1 MASEDQPSQ
10 HGDAA
15 LPSSATASG
24 LGFKRKS
31 LKPGQVLVVT
41 SVMFTFISYWRTAA
55 IVLCDLASTAY
66 YIGGIVE
73 SQIGKAAPWFILA
86 VMVFSYAVRSV
97 YIESCSMFVR
107 GGVYRVVKEAMGAG
121 LAKLS
126 VSALMFDYIL
136 TGPISGVS
144 AGQYVIGLI
153 AALFGLSISTTQ
165 MELGS
170 AAIAIAITVYFWRVN
185 IRGIHESSDQAL
197 KIMGATTVMALIMI
211 VWCTATL
218 VVHPEKAHLPTMMPD
233 LSRADAPGSLK
244 LDAAGKPI
252 TDAMGEPLDPL
263 GFLGRTAIGDALRPG
278 HIHWLSL
285 FGVLGIFV
293 AFGHSILAMSGEE
306 TLAQVYREVE
316 SPKLLNFKKAALVV
330 FVYSLLLTSLISF
343 FAVMIIPD
351 GERLAQYSGN
361 LIGGLAMS
369 VIGPNWAKLALN
381 ALVVGIGFLI
391 LSGAV
396 NTAIVG
402 SNGVLNRVSE
412 DGVMPDWFLK
422 PHPRYG
428 TTNRLLNLVV
438 GLQIFTIVASRGK
451 VLTLGEAYAFG
462 VVWSFVFKA
471 MAMLMLRFKQPG
483 GREYEVPL
491 NIRVGR
497 FDVPLGI
504 GLIFL
509 VLFFAAAVNFM
520 TKEVA
525 TISGVMFTTA
535 LFVTFSV
542 SERFHVRRTGKHADH
557 HEHLEQFN
565 QARAEEVTP
574 AALGITKPYRK
585 LVAIRSPHNL
595 GMLEKCLAE
604 TDPNT
609 TDVVVMTSTLI
620 PPASADYTPGI
631 TEEDRALLTAVVN
644 LAEHAGKPVK
654 PLIVPT
660 NSPFYALTRTA
671 RTIGAEE
678 LVMGLSNKFDP
689 EVQLDQVALY
699 WMNICEAEPA
709 PLTIRVLGKDRDVRL
724 DIAGGS
730 RIPKYADRGAMTAQI
745 LADLRASWH
754 GVEKLLLAYDG
765 SPLSVDFLDTVLS
778 FLDPAIAV
786 TLIDI
791 AETRSASSTATPAP
805 LETAAR
811 EIIQRGVE
819 RARELGRE
827 VDSLVAQGEPG
838 PLIVQTALE
847 GKYDAVFLSLRG
859 DYRARDTA
867 VMASTTRYVL
877 EHAPCRVI
885 LGFAPKTIAQMSA
898 TPIPV
903 PEAATP

>member
-1 MASEDQPSQ
+1 VGSR
-10 HGDAA
+10 
-15 LPSSATASG
+15 
-24 LGFKRKS
+24 RKS
-31 LKPGQVLVVT
+31 LKAAQVLVVT

-86 VMVFSYAVRSV
+86 VMLFSYAVRSV

-107 GGVYRVVKEAMGAG
+107 GGVYRVVKEAMGGG

-144 AGQYVIGLI
+144 AGQYVIGLLG
-153 AALFGLSISTTQ
+153 ALAGVSVSTTQ

-185 IRGIHESSDQAL
+185 IRGIHESSDRAL
-197 KIMGATTVMALIMI
+197 KIMGATTVMAVIII

-218 VVHPEKAHLPTMMPD
+218 VVHPEKAHLPTMVPD
-233 LSRADAPGSLK
+233 LSRADAPGSPK
-244 LDAAGKPI
+244 LDAEGKPI
-252 TDAMGEPLDPL
+252 TDAMGGPLDPL
-263 GFLGRTAIGDALRPG
+263 GFIGRTPVGDALRPER
-278 HIHWLSL
+278 IEWLSL

-316 SPKLLNFKKAALVV
+316 SPKLKNFKKAALVV
-330 FVYSLLLTSLISF
+330 FIYSLLLTSLISF

-351 GERLAQYSGN
+351 SERLSQYGGN

-369 VIGPNWAKLALN
+369 VIGPKPAKLALN
-381 ALVVGIGFLI
+381 ALVVGVGFLI

-412 DGVMPDWFLK
+412 DGVMPDWFLR

-428 TTNRLLNLVV
+428 TTYRLLNLVV

-471 MAMLMLRFKQPG
+471 LAMLVLRFKEPG

-497 FDVPLGI
+497 FDVPFGI

-509 VLFFAAAVNFM
+509 VLFFSALVNFM

-525 TISGVMFTTA
+525 TIGGVIFTVA
-535 LFVTFSV
+535 LFVAFTT
-542 SERFHVRRTGKHADH
+542 SERAHERRTGKAVEH

-565 QARAEEVTP
+565 QSRAEEVSP
-574 AALGITKPYRK
+574 EALGISKPYRK
-585 LVAIRSPHNL
+585 LVAIRSPYNL
-595 GMLEKCLAE
+595 SMLEKCLSE
-604 TDPNT
+604 TDPAT

-620 PPASADYTPGI
+620 PPASADFTPAV

-660 NSPFYALTRTA
+660 NEPFYALTRTA

-689 EVQLDQVALY
+689 DVQLDQVALY
-699 WMNICEAEPA
+699 WLNVCDAEPA

-730 RIPKYADRGAMTAQI
+730 RIPKYAERGLETAQI
-745 LADLRASWH
+745 LAELRASWH

-786 TLIDI
+786 TLIDV
-791 AETRSASSTATPAP
+791 AEQRPGTGSGVHVPAAV
-805 LETAAR
+805 EAR
-811 EIIQRGVE
+811 EVIQRGTE

-827 VDSLVAQGEPG
+827 VDSVVVQGDPG
-838 PLIVQTALE
+838 PLIVRTALE
-847 GKYDAVFLSLRG
+847 GKFDAIFLSLRG
-859 DYRARDTA
+859 DYRTRDTVVTA
-867 VMASTTRYVL
+867 PTTRYVL
-877 EHAPCRVI
+877 ENAPCRVI
-885 LGFAPKTIAQMSA
+885 LGFAPKTIAQASGASTDAAAAAQPA
-898 TPIPV
+898 T
-903 PEAATP
+903 